1 MLCYRTAIKRANIVL
16 GAKSMNWLKFAA
28 AAAAISLVAAP
39 GAAQYASDGA
49 AFVEAV
55 RKSDGSAAK
64 KILEER
70 GPAIINTRDYE
81 GNTALVVAINNRD
94 EDWTAFLLQQG
105 ADPNL
110 ASKGGETPL
119 IAASRIGYDDAV
131 GWLLGLNVKVDAAN
145 KMGETA
151 LIIAVQQRHPRI
163 VRALL
168 AAGANPDKTDAAAGL
183 SARDYAKRDTRSR
196 EILQLIEARKIT
208 AADGGDTS
216 R

>member
-1 MLCYRTAIKRANIVL
+1 
-16 GAKSMNWLKFAA
+16 MNWLKFAA
-28 AAAAISLVAAP
+28 AAAAIAFVAAP

-55 RKSDGSAAK
+55 RKSDGPSAK
-64 KILEER
+64 KILAER

-81 GNTALVVAINNRD
+81 GNTALVVAINKRD
-94 EDWTAFLLQQG
+94 EDWTAFLLHQG

-110 ASKGGETPL
+110 SSKGGETPL
-119 IAASRIGYDDAV
+119 IAAARIGYEDAV
-131 GWLLGLNVKVDAAN
+131 GWLLGQGVKVDAAN

-196 EILQLIEARKIT
+196 EMLQLIEARNVK
-208 AADGGDTS
+208 ASDSGDAS
-216 R
+216 Q